1 MPQVAVD
8 EALWIAARR
17 SRPDPPAT
25 RSLTRFIVFSRGPRD
40 LHSIRVLCRICSI
53 ETRSR
58 RFEWEATSASRAPSC
73 AARSAASST
82 SSPASRRGLSAPRAS
97 TPRSPASFR
106 RAAGGRPRGAGAG
119 ARRAR
124 RADRRRARAP
134 CASRANWRPATAS
147 CCERMLAS
155 PAEHK
160 WLRISR
166 ADVGEPGCGHW
177 HSRPRLGPLGMLMGW
192 WRVKVSSGC
201 PLSGRLAAVE
211 R

>member
-1 MPQVAVD
+1 MPQLLDRETLTTLRTGGDERLARVELRRQIGRLEHELSRLYAEAFPRVSLD
-8 EALWIAARR
+8 AGIAASYPQPRIAGLAELERVRDALADRIAHAREALREQ
-17 SRPDPPAT
+17 DE
-25 RSLTRFIVFSRGPRD
+25 L
-40 LHSIRVLCRICSI
+40 
-53 ETRSR
+53 ETRNR
-58 RFEWEATSASRAPSC
+58 E
-73 AARSAASST
+73 
-82 SSPASRRGLSAPRAS
+82 LLK
-97 TPRSPASFR
+97 
-106 RAAGGRPRGAGAG
+106 
-119 ARRAR
+119 
-124 RADRRRARAP
+124 D
-134 CASRANWRPATAS
+134 
-147 CCERMLAS
+147 MLAT